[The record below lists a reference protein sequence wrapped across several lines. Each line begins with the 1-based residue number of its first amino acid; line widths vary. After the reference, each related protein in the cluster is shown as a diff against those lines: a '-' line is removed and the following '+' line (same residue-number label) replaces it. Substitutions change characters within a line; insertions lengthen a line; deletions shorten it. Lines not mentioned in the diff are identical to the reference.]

1 MSESTSTIIFEMA
14 HQQNAFPN
22 VPHPRTKLFVKFG
35 PRGVLVQIL
44 RPGQDF
50 CDEEMDLPVEFIT
63 LIDVMYLSPTYE
75 ELQMEL
81 HTLNGEEIWVSP
93 EVLP

>member
-1 MSESTSTIIFEMA
+1 MNESTSIIIFEMA

-35 PRGVLVQIL
+35 PRGVFVTIL
-44 RPGQDF
+44 RPGDDV
-50 CDEEMDLPVEFIT
+50 CDEEMDIPVEFIT
-63 LIDVMYLSPTYE
+63 SIDVMYLSPTYE

-81 HTLNGEEIWVSP
+81 HTLNGEAIWVVP
-93 EVLP
+93 ELP